1 MSRSTALLSQRGAI
15 SRALPGYEVRAG
27 QLGMA
32 EAVERTLEE
41 GRILL
46 CEAGT
51 GTGKTLAY
59 LIPALLSKTKVVV
72 STATRALQEQ
82 IAFKDV
88 PLIGRALGI
97 EPPVA
102 VMKGLSNYVC
112 LRRFHEFSKTEGMAG
127 NAAELVENWVSATET
142 GDLVELAGL
151 AEDHPIRARIG
162 SSSDTRI
169 GSSCEHYDHCFVTR
183 MRLEAERAQLLIVN
197 HHLFFADLALRGPHP
212 GRVLPDYD
220 AVVFDEAHQ
229 LEDIATEFFG
239 VRVSRARID
248 RFAEDTR
255 RALLLYRG
263 EASLGA
269 AVLEQLVLENRRF
282 WGCLAERLGGAEGRV
297 NVDRDVFSGD
307 AERAWHV
314 LDTALEAVGA
324 LAATEAA
331 RRVAGAA
338 LRPPA
343 AREALELAERR
354 AQTIRDNLATIVEGA
369 PGRVTWLELAANQA
383 VLSSS
388 PVDISELLRDR
399 VFERAGAVVMTS
411 ATLSDLDRDG
421 RDGHF
426 GYIRSRLGL
435 DREDFVVDELR
446 IESPF
451 DFARNTLLYLP
462 DDLPEPSDVTF
473 HERAAE
479 RVAELVE
486 LTCGGAF
493 VLTTSLR
500 SMRALHRLLTQRLR
514 GRRAFVQGQAPK
526 QALLSAF
533 RADGNAV
540 LTATMGFWEG
550 VDIAGPALRLVVLE
564 KVPFAVPSDPLL
576 QARAA
581 RLEAEGKSPFSE
593 LSVPAAAIALK
604 QGFGRLVRSATDTGI
619 VALLDRRVLRRGY
632 GARLLGA
639 LPASRRVHRM
649 SDVQAFAERV
659 WSGD

>member
-1 MSRSTALLSQRGAI
+1 
-15 SRALPGYEVRAG
+15 
-27 QLGMA
+27 MA
-32 EAVERTLEE
+32 EAVERTLDE

-59 LIPALLSKTKVVV
+59 LVPALLGDKKVVV

-88 PLIGRALGI
+88 PLIGRALGV
-97 EPPVA
+97 EPSVA

-112 LRRFHEFSKTEGMAG
+112 LRRFHEFSKTDDGTNG
-127 NAAELVENWVSATET
+127 AAELVQEWVSETET
-142 GDLVELAGL
+142 GDLVELSGL
-151 AEDHPIRARIG
+151 AEDHPVRARIG

-169 GSSCEHYDHCFVTR
+169 GSSCEYYERCFVTR
-183 MRLEAERAQLLIVN
+183 MRQEAERARLVIVN

-239 VRVSRARID
+239 VRVSRGKVD
-248 RFAEDTR
+248 RFVEDTR
-255 RALLLYRG
+255 RAVALRRGRTGSGTASSGEVVLQQLLAENVRFWSCLGR
-263 EASLGA
+263 SLGD
-269 AVLEQLVLENRRF
+269 
-282 WGCLAERLGGAEGRV
+282 AEGRV
-297 NVDRDVFSGD
+297 NVERDVFTGEV
-307 AERAWHV
+307 ARAWHA

-331 RRVAGAA
+331 RPASGAA
-338 LRPPA
+338 GSPA
-343 AREALELAERR
+343 GREALELAERR
-354 AQTIRDNLATIVEGA
+354 ARTLRDTLATIVEGG
-369 PGRVTWLELAANQA
+369 PGRVTWLEQGSGQA

-388 PVDISELLRDR
+388 PVDVSEMLRER
-399 VFERAGAVVMTS
+399 VFERVGSVVMTS
-411 ATLSDLDRDG
+411 ATLSDLDQGALDADAG
-421 RDGHF
+421 SSF
-426 GYIRSRLGL
+426 GYVRSRLGL
-435 DREDFVVDELR
+435 DRADFVVDELR

-451 DFARNTLLYLP
+451 DFAQNTLFYVP
-462 DDLPEPSDVTF
+462 EDLPEPNDPSFLDK
-473 HERAAE
+473 AAG
-479 RVAELVE
+479 RIVELVE
-486 LTCGGAF
+486 LTHGGAF

-500 SMRALHRLLTQRLR
+500 SMRALHRLLSPRLH
-514 GRRAFVQGQAPK
+514 GRRSFVQGQAPK
-526 QALLSAF
+526 PALLSAF
-533 RADGNAV
+533 RADGRAV
-540 LTATMGFWEG
+540 LVATMGFWEG
-550 VDIAGPALRLVVLE
+550 VDIAGSALRLVVLE

-581 RLEAEGKSPFSE
+581 RVEAEGKSPFAE

-604 QGFGRLVRSATDTGI
+604 QGFGRLVRSAEDTGI

-639 LPASRRVHRM
+639 LPASRRAHHM
-649 SDVQAFAERV
+649 SDVCAFAARV
-659 WSGD
+659 WGAAPRS